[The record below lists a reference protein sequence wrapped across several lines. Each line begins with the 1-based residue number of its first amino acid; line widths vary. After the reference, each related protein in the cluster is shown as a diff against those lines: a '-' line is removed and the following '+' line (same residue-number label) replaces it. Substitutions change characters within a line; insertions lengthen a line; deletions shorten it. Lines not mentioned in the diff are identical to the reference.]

1 MRRSGSLPGGGG
13 MRRSGSLP
21 GGGGVRRSGSLRAVA
36 AYGVRSCR
44 LCAFAPRF
52 LVVRRSSGVSC
63 SGGAF
68 RQAGFAGCAR
78 SPLASSSFVAHR
90 AFRAR
95 AVIRQAPQASPA
107 CALRAYRPL
116 SLLSPRCSLLRA
128 RLRPCCLQPAALCA
142 CRPLSL
148 LSPRCSLLRARLRP
162 RAFAALH
169 RPAGTPHA
177 FAALHRPSLR
187 PTATCLHKYTRI
199 NIQIECINIHA

>member
-1 MRRSGSLPGGGG
+1 MAAC
-13 MRRSGSLP
+13 
-21 GGGGVRRSGSLRAVA
+21 RAVA
-36 AYGVRSCR
+36 ACGVREACR
-44 LCAFAPRF
+44 AVAACGVRGACRAVAACGVRGACRAVAACGVRGACGRWRLTAFG
-52 LVVRRSSGVSC
+52 L
-63 SGGAF
+63 
-68 RQAGFAGCAR
+68 AGCAR